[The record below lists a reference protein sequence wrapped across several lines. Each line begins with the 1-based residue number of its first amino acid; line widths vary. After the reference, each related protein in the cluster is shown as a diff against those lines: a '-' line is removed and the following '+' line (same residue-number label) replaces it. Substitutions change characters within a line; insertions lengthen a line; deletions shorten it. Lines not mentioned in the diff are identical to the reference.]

1 MALGTKLGD
10 HHHVGTVV
18 SLEVD
23 QQLGEVPALLI
34 CVQLPDRAHSLF
46 LREAHD
52 RAKEQTHPRAEA
64 RNPFAESTL
73 DQKLGVHGSEA

>member
-1 MALGTKLGD
+1 MMLGTKLRD

-18 SLEVD
+18 GLEVD

-46 LREAHD
+46 LRETHD
-52 RAKEQTHPRAEA
+52 RAKEQTNPRAEA
-64 RNPFAESTL
+64 CNPFTESTL
-73 DQKLGVHGSEA
+73 DQKPRVHGSEA